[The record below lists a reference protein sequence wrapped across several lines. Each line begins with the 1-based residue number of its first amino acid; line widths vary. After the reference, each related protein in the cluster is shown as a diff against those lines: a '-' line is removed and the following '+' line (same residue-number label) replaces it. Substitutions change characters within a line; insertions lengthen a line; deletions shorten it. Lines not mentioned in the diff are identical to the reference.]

1 VALCLDSRLG
11 QRRRAAPNYPKFIR
25 LAQVLSTPGETV
37 DSRRRNSL
45 MSPPSPTLGP
55 EELMQHTSRP
65 PLRLRRAH
73 FFIARLMRSVAERW
87 LVLSIV
93 ALGCDRNGVESPA
106 STPTVPNVAPTS
118 LTPAPIS
125 NAGSASLRVEES
137 ASPGASEKTLGI
149 IEVKR
154 EGEPRVLHAVR
165 AASNAGYDRVV
176 FEFRD
181 GVPGHHLEYVDKPV
195 RDCGAGDVKPIEGD
209 GWLEV
214 RMYPAYA
221 HTEEGQPTVPQRELR
236 PGLPIVREIE
246 RTCDFEAVVTWVIGT
261 ASPNRYRAFEL
272 QAPPRLVVDIDH

>member
-1 VALCLDSRLG
+1 
-11 QRRRAAPNYPKFIR
+11 
-25 LAQVLSTPGETV
+25 
-37 DSRRRNSL
+37 
-45 MSPPSPTLGP
+45 
-55 EELMQHTSRP
+55 
-65 PLRLRRAH
+65 
-73 FFIARLMRSVAERW
+73 MRSVAERW